1 MVCIQIELIMDEGGG
16 PNGCMLKFPFIDQKL
31 NHLICQNSTQ
41 QEEITMIKKIFSLA
55 FLAFFILASGYAFA
69 GKGKPNFSPSVYADG
84 VVWGTKA
91 TTEIPAPNDH
101 NLNSYDILYVITNG
115 HIDQLPVGDAG
126 PRNRNY
132 NGGRWF
138 VHTAEWT
145 EQALID
151 MGELPLI
158 TSYEEL
164 MGHPASHIIITPGS
178 PAPPPDGP
186 PDYFQCPLLPVKAW
200 E

>member
-1 MVCIQIELIMDEGGG
+1 M
-16 PNGCMLKFPFIDQKL
+16 
-31 NHLICQNSTQ
+31 
-41 QEEITMIKKIFSLA
+41 FSLA
-55 FLAFFILASGYAFA
+55 FLGFFLLTCSYAFA
-69 GKGKPNFSPSVYADG
+69 GPGKPNFGPSVYADG
-84 VVWGTKA
+84 VAWGTKA
-91 TTEIPAPNDH
+91 TTEIPAPNDR
-101 NLNSYDILYVITNG
+101 NLRSYDILYVLIFNG
-115 HIDQLPVGDAG
+115 EPVQFPVGDAG

-158 TSYEEL
+158 TSYEQL

-186 PDYFQCPLLPVKAW
+186 PDYFQCPLLPVKVW